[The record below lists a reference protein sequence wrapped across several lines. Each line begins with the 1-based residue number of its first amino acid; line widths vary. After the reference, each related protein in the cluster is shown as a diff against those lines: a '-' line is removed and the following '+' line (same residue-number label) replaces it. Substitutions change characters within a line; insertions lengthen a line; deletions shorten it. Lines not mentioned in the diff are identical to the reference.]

1 MQIRYRY
8 VTYRYTD
15 GSQQQLERHY
25 RQLLHD
31 ALRQS
36 HQSILQRS
44 ATWRPLADIR
54 ESTEMLTLKIELA
67 GMREEEIEVTLYED
81 ALVISGERHDDSV
94 SSENLYY
101 HEAQIHYGPFR
112 VEVLILSP
120 IDRDNIK
127 ARYENGFL
135 WVDLPKK
142 LPESIAERIQIQ
154 PSSTKNS
161 QRERVNTTH
170 IE

>member
-1 MQIRYRY
+1 MRVRYRY

-54 ESTEMLTLKIELA
+54 ESAVMMTVKIELA
-67 GMREEEIEVTLYED
+67 GMKEEEIDVSLYED
-81 ALVISGERHDDSV
+81 ALVVSGDRHEDPEHSDNV
-94 SSENLYY
+94 YY
-101 HEAQIHYGPFR
+101 HEAQIRYGPFR
-112 VEVLILSP
+112 VEVLLLAP
-120 IDRDNIK
+120 IDRDSVM

-135 WVDLPKK
+135 WVDLPK
-142 LPESIAERIQIQ
+142 LPQSKPEQE
-154 PSSTKNS
+154 
-161 QRERVNTTH
+161 
-170 IE
+170 